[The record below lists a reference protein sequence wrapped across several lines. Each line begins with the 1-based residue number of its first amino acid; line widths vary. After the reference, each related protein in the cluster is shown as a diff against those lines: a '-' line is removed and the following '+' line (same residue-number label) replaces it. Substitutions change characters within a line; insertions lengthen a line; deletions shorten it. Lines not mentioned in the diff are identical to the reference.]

1 VMGEGLVARLK
12 RGWAEANEL
21 NRQKD
26 LAAAIER
33 GRRLLVEHNRQE
45 THEFL
50 EDAMRRFPGDA
61 EFRLLYASNLL
72 AIRPEDA
79 AAEAIKAVELDPEEP
94 ILLVRAASLLVGMKH
109 FDSAREYATR
119 ARELAPSDFLF
130 MAELIYLEA
139 RLATIDGRDGEA
151 EEGFRRAAELEPEN
165 EMLAL
170 HLARFLANRNR
181 PSEALQVI
189 EQSANQTE
197 NLLRLRNEL
206 SDEPESERA
215 SQG

>member
-1 VMGEGLVARLK
+1 MGEGVVARLK

-33 GRRLLVEHNRQE
+33 GRRLLVEHRSQE
-45 THEFL
+45 TDGFL

-61 EFRLLYASNLL
+61 ELRLLYASNLL

-94 ILLVRAASLLVGMKH
+94 ILLLRAASLLFTMKH
-109 FDSAREYATR
+109 VDSAREYATR
-119 ARELAPSDFLF
+119 ARALAPSGFLF
-130 MAELIYLEA
+130 MAELIDLEA
-139 RLATIDGRDGEA
+139 RLATIEGSDGEA
-151 EEGFRRAAELEPEN
+151 EEGFRRAVELEPEN

-181 PSEALQVI
+181 PADALQVI

-197 NLLRLRNEL
+197 TLSRLRNEL
-206 SDEPESERA
+206 SDEPEGEIP